1 MYSQFQCFMLL
12 HKITDWQSRW
22 FKHSLSLSSNWS
34 NSISKMSKNMKYS
47 GKMCYNISSCNHEK
61 TITIAKVF
69 FYLCDKFD
77 YSCLS
82 LRRQYLREVY
92 HHINFYQGMPTSLAF
107 VVLHTKNVCSKVKQ
121 SYDRLPTSSVTR
133 LSYFFKV
140 YLGD

>member
-1 MYSQFQCFMLL
+1 
-12 HKITDWQSRW
+12 
-22 FKHSLSLSSNWS
+22 
-34 NSISKMSKNMKYS
+34 MKYS